1 MFTRLSKY
9 FSWKYQNS
17 EKIDI
22 SQFVKIIWNI
32 DIEWDFTSKYWS
44 KFWSM
49 KKDYEDLFEKIYK
62 SQYWENKI
70 KAIAKYFELSEW
82 FIKY

>member
-1 MFTRLSKY
+1 MFIRLSKY
-9 FSWKYQNS
+9 FSWKYPNS

-22 SQFVKIIWNI
+22 AVFVKILWNI
-32 DIEWDFTSKYWS
+32 DIEWDYIS
-44 KFWSM
+44 KFGTKYWSM

-70 KAIAKYFELSEW
+70 KSIAKYFELSDW